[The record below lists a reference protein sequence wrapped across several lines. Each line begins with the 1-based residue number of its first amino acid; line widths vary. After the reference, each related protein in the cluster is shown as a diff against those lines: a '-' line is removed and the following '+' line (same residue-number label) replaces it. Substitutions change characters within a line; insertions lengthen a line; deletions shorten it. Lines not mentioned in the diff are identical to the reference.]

1 MFAGSFTLE
10 AAEAVC
16 PEDEVFFGAARL
28 REQSL
33 LRTED
38 AGEEV
43 RFRLL
48 ETLRDYGQE
57 KLRERGNEE
66 AELVAMRHA
75 RHFAEVAGREIP
87 TRLSAPDGAAMA
99 ELVRDTDNF
108 RAALDW
114 LLVRG
119 TADEAAAM
127 VVALAGLWERQ
138 GRFREGRAYL
148 TRCLE
153 RQTEIQDRSCI
164 AVLLGKAGWF
174 AYQEQDY
181 SAACEQAERKLALCR
196 DLGNA
201 AGESSALNDLA
212 LIAQAQGYVTE
223 AWERF
228 EQALVHS
235 DEQAGHLH
243 PLLAQAMRDGL
254 ESQLEEL
261 REDIAT
267 YEQLRTGR

>member
-1 MFAGSFTLE
+1 
-10 AAEAVC
+10 
-16 PEDEVFFGAARL
+16 
-28 REQSL
+28 
-33 LRTED
+33 
-38 AGEEV
+38 
-43 RFRLL
+43 
-48 ETLRDYGQE
+48 
-57 KLRERGNEE
+57 
-66 AELVAMRHA
+66 
-75 RHFAEVAGREIP
+75 
-87 TRLSAPDGAAMA
+87 
-99 ELVRDTDNF
+99 
-108 RAALDW
+108 
-114 LLVRG
+114 
-119 TADEAAAM
+119 M

-228 EQALVHS
+228 EQALDLARS
-235 DEQAGHLH
+235 LGDEPQQAARLSNLG
-243 PLLAQAMRDGL
+243 LLAIQENRFAEADMFLQEAQNLYERQNDPHGTAVCLCNLSELALRRGDSAEAERLASESLRRFRRVSDQPGIAYTLANLAEAAMLRGDQDL
-254 ESQLEEL
+254 ARQRIEEALAICAEIGMDWLVETL
-261 REDIAT
+261 REMRARNSANEVTVVAARPAT
-267 YEQLRTGR
+267 MA